1 MSFITYAIGF
11 LAQGFFSA
19 RIFVQW
25 LMSERAHRVL
35 SPTLFWVLS
44 IIGSYLLCVYGFLRH
59 DFAIVLGQFI
69 SYYVYLWNLKAK
81 GVWKPIHGVW
91 KAVLLLTPVVAML
104 YVAGDAERFV
114 DSFFHNDRIP
124 MWLLVYGSAGQ
135 VIFTLRFLYQYYV
148 SLKAGHSELP
158 AGFWMLSLF
167 GSLLIVSYAVE
178 RLDPVLIVGQSF
190 GLVAYTRNLM
200 IGWKNRPRRKSG
212 E

>member
-1 MSFITYAIGF
+1 MNFLIYAIGF

-19 RIFVQW
+19 RILVQW

-81 GVWKPIHGVW
+81 GVWCPLHGVW
-91 KAVLLLTPVVAML
+91 KVVVML
-104 YVAGDAERFV
+104 YVAGDAGRLAA
-114 DSFFHNDRIP
+114 DFFHNDKVP

-148 SLKAGHSELP
+148 SRRTGHSELP
-158 AGFWMLSLF
+158 AGFWLLSLF
-167 GSLLIVSYAVE
+167 GSLLIVSYAIV

-200 IGWKNRPRRKSG
+200 IGWKTRPSRR
-212 E
+212 